1 MLYHT
6 SPQLYQTHVRS
17 LGHVDVIFIKN
28 IRIFTPLKARA
39 ISYNLW
45 TMHINYETQL
55 GLPRPWTEYTPPV
68 PVRN

>member
-28 IRIFTPLKARA
+28 IRIFTPLTARA
-39 ISYNLW
+39 ISCNLR

>member
-39 ISYNLW
+39 ISYNL
-45 TMHINYETQL
+45 
-55 GLPRPWTEYTPPV
+55 
-68 PVRN
+68 

>member
-28 IRIFTPLKARA
+28 IRIFTPLTARA
-39 ISYNLW
+39 ISYNLR

-55 GLPRPWTEYTPPV
+55 GLPRP
-68 PVRN
+68 